1 LRSLLVIGQVAIS
14 VPLLTGAG
22 LAVRSLWNLQQVDPG
37 LETARVLA
45 ARVDLNW
52 TRYSDNAKRDDFWRR
67 AITEAEKIPSVQHVA
82 VSGFEPL
89 NGLVNYP
96 TPFRIDGRPVQPG
109 APSPHATVMVTSED
123 YFATI
128 GQPLLRGHAFRASDT
143 RDAPPVVIINQ
154 SLASRHWPAED
165 PVGHRITFDSGK
177 TWATIVGV
185 VANAR
190 QQLDAESV
198 DEIHLP
204 LRAAQGL
211 NSATVLVRTAAPPE
225 TLLRDVRESIRRV
238 DPQQPVDRIETLAQ
252 VRDASIAPRRLVA
265 TLLAL
270 FALLALVITAAGIG
284 GVLAFS
290 VAQRTQEIGI
300 RVALGACRSQV
311 LWMVLKQGLALVG
324 LGLGAGL
331 VAAFLLSHLMAS
343 VLFGVPATD
352 PLTFAAVIA
361 VLLGVAVLACLLP
374 ARRATSINPMVAL
387 RAS

>member
-1 LRSLLVIGQVAIS
+1 
-14 VPLLTGAG
+14 
-22 LAVRSLWNLQQVDPG
+22 
-37 LETARVLA
+37 
-45 ARVDLNW
+45 
-52 TRYSDNAKRDDFWRR
+52 
-67 AITEAEKIPSVQHVA
+67 
-82 VSGFEPL
+82 
-89 NGLVNYP
+89 
-96 TPFRIDGRPVQPG
+96 
-109 APSPHATVMVTSED
+109 
-123 YFATI
+123 
-128 GQPLLRGHAFRASDT
+128 
-143 RDAPPVVIINQ
+143 
-154 SLASRHWPAED
+154 
-165 PVGHRITFDSGK
+165 
-177 TWATIVGV
+177 
-185 VANAR
+185 
-190 QQLDAESV
+190 
-198 DEIHLP
+198 
-204 LRAAQGL
+204 
-211 NSATVLVRTAAPPE
+211 
-225 TLLRDVRESIRRV
+225 
-238 DPQQPVDRIETLAQ
+238 
-252 VRDASIAPRRLVA
+252 VA